1 MFSFLFWF
9 ILTIIALHPP
19 VYHLLLV
26 GYNLDYGPH
35 DYADNADLSEDAH
48 FIATVKLPEHP
59 TEESPNKVSSREFI
73 YFGVADGVGS
83 WREYDVDPRLFSHKL
98 MAECENVLRE
108 ASCSKKGGE
117 KFRRMIAPAQVLS
130 QAYERVKKDN
140 IVGSTTACVAL
151 FDNVRHQLH
160 FSNLGDS
167 GIIVLRHIDSDVAG
181 ALKRNRDTPRSER
194 TSDLRVAFVS
204 QQQLKSFNHPYQLGW
219 TGRELDQGE
228 SQSFKSAS
236 ESCTTSVHVRR
247 GDIIIM
253 ATDGLFDNVEVDDIA
268 SLALAWEQ
276 ENGFIRSGDIVA
288 REKRWAMGNSLTELS
303 ADTIESLAMRL
314 CRKARENSL
323 KRDVDSPFAILA
335 KENDI
340 MWSGG
345 MPDDCTV
352 VAVHVVGRRSGDTMN
367 PVNQ

>member
-1 MFSFLFWF
+1 MLNFLFSY
-9 ILTIIALHPP
+9 I
-19 VYHLLLV
+19 
-26 GYNLDYGPH
+26 DYGPQ
-35 DYADNADLSEDAH
+35 DFAENSDFSEDAH
-48 FIATVKLPEHP
+48 FVTTVKLPE
-59 TEESPNKVSSREFI
+59 ESNDKPPREFT

-83 WREYDVDPRLFSHKL
+83 WREFGVDPRLFSHKL
-98 MAECENVLRE
+98 MAECENVLIE
-108 ASCSKKGGE
+108 ASCNKKGGE

-130 QAYERVKKDN
+130 QAYDRVKKDD
-140 IVGSTTACVAL
+140 IIGSTTACVAL

-167 GIIVLRHIDSDVAG
+167 GIILLRHIDSDVAG
-181 ALKRNRDTPRSER
+181 ALKRNRDIPRSER

-219 TGRELDQGE
+219 TGRELDPGE
-228 SQSFKSAS
+228 SVSFKSAA

-253 ATDGLFDNVEVDDIA
+253 ATDGLFDNVDVDDIA
-268 SLALAWEQ
+268 SIALKWEQ
-276 ENGFIRSGDIVA
+276 QNGFIRSGDIVA

-303 ADTIESLAMRL
+303 NETIPSLAMQL
-314 CRKARENSL
+314 CRKARESSL
-323 KRDVDSPFAILA
+323 DKSLDSPFAMLA

-352 VAVHVVGRRSGDTMN
+352 VAVHVVGRRADDRMDKT
-367 PVNQ
+367 NQ